1 MVYRESR
8 DARIAQLTAL
18 IADEQAL
25 RGQLGRTR
33 RAHDESLAQAPIDEP
48 LEKSALWRE
57 LASATRWLGQIST
70 ALTTERRAIVRR
82 RDELLAHQREA
93 IELA

>member
-18 IADEQAL
+18 IADEHAL

-48 LEKSALWRE
+48 LEKSAL
-57 LASATRWLGQIST
+57 
-70 ALTTERRAIVRR
+70 
-82 RDELLAHQREA
+82 
-93 IELA
+93 